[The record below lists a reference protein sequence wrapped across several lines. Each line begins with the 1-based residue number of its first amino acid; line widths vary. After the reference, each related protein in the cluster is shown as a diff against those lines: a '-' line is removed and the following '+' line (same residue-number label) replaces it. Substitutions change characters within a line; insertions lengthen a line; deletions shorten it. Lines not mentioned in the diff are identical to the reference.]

1 MSGDI
6 VDFIISKGNLYLL
19 TDEFA
24 DYFSEPSHTTYEGN
38 LYTVPLKDANDD
50 WSRLKHLGTP
60 GYFYGYQ
67 VKLSRYE
74 KDVLMVWQYFDAPI
88 WEIKEGGIITR
99 GVDLRTRTPEKTLGY
114 YKVPLDGSSH
124 EKIRDL
130 TKEEYPELEE

>member
-60 GYFYGYQ
+60 GFF
-67 VKLSRYE
+67 
-74 KDVLMVWQYFDAPI
+74 MVIRSSFPAMKKMFDGMA
-88 WEIKEGGIITR
+88 
-99 GVDLRTRTPEKTLGY
+99 VF
-114 YKVPLDGSSH
+114 
-124 EKIRDL
+124 
-130 TKEEYPELEE
+130 